1 MTIDAIGE
9 PEATLWFAKMT
20 RQCGPGGA
28 DRSTAILNAMMM
40 MMMKLLSGTA
50 EQQSGDIA
58 SAR

>member
-28 DRSTAILNAMMM
+28 NRSTAILNAMMM
-40 MMMKLLSGTA
+40 MMKPLSGTA